1 MGKKAA
7 ITAIHQSSNDHSSYR
22 NYNSAPYTNLL
33 TPTKKDGFHRVYQ
46 TQRYL
51 FITAASNNSN
61 VLANEISHFLSGIP
75 EVRFNFF
82 FPSYVLANISTKRIR
97 MSLFLVDS
105 FFLTGKLRCT
115 KSVEKN
121 VEMKMTFQTFRKIGA
136 LIPVPYKT
144 YFPYRSAYL
153 LISWLHMHSMSCLP
167 QRWIEKHMRKQ
178 MGYIH

>member
-97 MSLFLVDS
+97 MSLFLVD
-105 FFLTGKLRCT
+105 FFFNWKTKMHKKCRKKCRNEDDISNFQKNRSPNTCT
-115 KSVEKN
+115 
-121 VEMKMTFQTFRKIGA
+121 
-136 LIPVPYKT
+136 L
-144 YFPYRSAYL
+144 
-153 LISWLHMHSMSCLP
+153 
-167 QRWIEKHMRKQ
+167 
-178 MGYIH
+178 